1 LRFFA
6 FSPTGS
12 NVTLLDQAVDL
23 DESYRYC
30 RVMARREA
38 RNFYYSF
45 MVLPPER
52 RAALCAIYAFMR
64 YSDDI
69 SDDEAVEA
77 GSRTARMAAWREA
90 LHRAFAGD
98 YGDSRILPAFHDT
111 ARRYG
116 VPQRYFDELIDGAE
130 MDLVPRRYETFAD
143 LYRYCYHVA
152 SVVGLVCIHVFGF
165 SDPRATDLA
174 EACGIGFQLTNI
186 LRDLPEDME
195 RDRVY
200 LPQEDLRRF
209 GYTEEDLRAG
219 RVDERFLALMR
230 FQVARAEEYYRQSEP
245 LIGLIEPASRP
256 CLRAMRQI
264 YHGILERI
272 VAQEY
277 DVFRT
282 RARVPTWGKLGI
294 AARAWLEARGVGR
307 WEPSSAS

>member
-1 LRFFA
+1 
-6 FSPTGS
+6 
-12 NVTLLDQAVDL
+12 VTVLDQAVDL
-23 DESYRYC
+23 TESYRYC

-69 SDDEAVEA
+69 SDDA
-77 GSRTARMAAWREA
+77 GEEGPRAERMAAWQRA
-90 LHRAFAGD
+90 LDRAFEGD
-98 YGDSRILPAFHDT
+98 YGESRILPAFHDT
-111 ARRYG
+111 ARRYHI
-116 VPQRYFDELIDGAE
+116 PKRYFDELIAGAE
-130 MDLVPRRYETFAD
+130 MDLVPRRYATFGD

-165 SDPRATDLA
+165 SDPRATELA
-174 EACGIGFQLTNI
+174 EVCGIGFQLTNI
-186 LRDLPEDME
+186 LRDLPEDMQ

-209 GYTEEDLRAG
+209 DYTEDDLRAG
-219 RVDERFLALMR
+219 RVDDRFLALMR
-230 FQVARAEEYYRQSEP
+230 FQVDRAEGYYRRSEP
-245 LIGLIEPASRP
+245 LIGLIDPASRP

-277 DVFRT
+277 DVFRS

-307 WEPSSAS
+307 REPLSAS